1 MESETK
7 PETAP
12 VIADENDLI
21 KLEDLENVSD
31 LGSDNELYTIDKE
44 EEEDDEEKN
53 KSEYDDEI
61 NDSVSLSSDSSESS
75 SNDSSDSSDFS
86 GDDINEDEDEDS
98 VQDLIIKSKNEILNE
113 PIKDISDIRNIT
125 IDVKTQKNMKLGKI
139 YKKIKSMKK
148 IIIESDISGNEY
160 IIDTSKAI
168 LFTLD
173 LDTDNVKVL
182 GYISELFGPV
192 THPYYTIAFD
202 EKNIDLFESLELKDP
217 VYVLIDDNFKLIK
230 TSSIKLLKGSDASNF
245 NDEEVDDKD
254 LEFSDDE
261 QEQEWKKQQKQKR
274 SNKKNKQNNNE
285 NDDDDSM
292 KNERNKIG
300 KNYVSRGD
308 RRGVK
313 TTNDYDLLKEEN
325 LKNMDITKLKVILG
339 PAVLTKEKPVEK
351 KQTNNIQTNS
361 NKTETQ
367 TFNAQ
372 NPSIATPSFPVQNN
386 NIQQQQQ
393 QNMMMAQ
400 PLPYQSYNNMPYGFP
415 QQTAYGGIPTM
426 FQQQPFYG
434 QQQLQPQQQYPQ
446 YNQQQ
451 MYMQQQYYQQT
462 SPQMQQQQPQ
472 QQPIDPEQQQIL
484 NQLNQLSPEQL
495 KDILEKAQ
503 KSQTI
508 GTTAD
513 PNIKIRKW
521 NQK

>member
-1 MESETK
+1 MESENKT
-7 PETAP
+7 EATP

-44 EEEDDEEKN
+44 EKN
-53 KSEYDDEI
+53 KSEYDDES
-61 NDSVSLSSDSSESS
+61 NDLDSSSSDSSESS
-75 SNDSSDSSDFS
+75 SNDSSDFS

-98 VQDLIIKSKNEILNE
+98 VQDIIIKSKNEILNE

-173 LDTDNVKVL
+173 LDTDKAKVL

-285 NDDDDSM
+285 NGDDDSM

-351 KQTNNIQTNS
+351 KQTNNMQTNS

-367 TFNAQ
+367 TINAQ
-372 NPSIATPSFPVQNN
+372 NPSIATPNFPAQSN
-386 NIQQQQQ
+386 NIQQPQQ

-426 FQQQPFYG
+426 FQQQPFYS

-451 MYMQQQYYQQT
+451 MYMQQQYYQQPP
-462 SPQMQQQQPQ
+462 PQMQQQQPQPQQQPIDPQ

-503 KSQTI
+503 KSQAN